1 MLSSARKESFE
12 SVVRA
17 YANDVFRFL
26 YWLSRDR
33 GVAEDLAQET
43 FARAW
48 AAWEDQRDEKAVKAW
63 LFAIARRE
71 HARTHERKSLDID
84 PDVDLDELVARHATD
99 PGLAIDLRR
108 AFAALPVAYREAL
121 FLHVVAGLSGAEIAA
136 AAGIGEDAVHARL
149 SRGRK
154 ALRALLDAGPRA
166 MPATK
171 ERKP

>member
-1 MLSSARKESFE
+1 MLSPSRKERFE
-12 SVVRA
+12 AVVRA

-26 YWLSRDR
+26 YWLCRDR
-33 GVAEDLAQET
+33 GLAEDLAQET

-48 AAWEDQRDEKAVKAW
+48 AAWEDQRDEKAAKAW
-63 LFAIARRE
+63 LFTIARRE
-71 HARTHERKSLDID
+71 HARIHERKPLDID
-84 PDVDLDELVARHATD
+84 PEVELDQLVERHAAD

-108 AFAALPVAYREAL
+108 AFAALPATYREAL
-121 FLHVVAGLSGAEIAA
+121 FLQVVAGLSGAEIAA
-136 AAGIGEDAVHARL
+136 AAGIGEDALHARL

-166 MPATK
+166 QPAKK